1 MLPSRSRPAFPV
13 RIAVAFV
20 AALLTLFT
28 PVTGADLALARPFA
42 SHMVLPMRCEVL
54 VWGVAP
60 PGAAVR
66 IKFGSGSHSATVDP
80 QGNWR
85 ISLPPMEPSA
95 KPAAMVIETDGKKL
109 QLDDLLIGRVFLC
122 SGQSNMDLQLSRAI
136 GGTEET
142 KHAKKFPAIRL
153 CNLSGAPT
161 DSRIY
166 DATTLARLNERD
178 HFTGTWERATE
189 QSAASFSAIAWW
201 TGKMVHER
209 DGVPVGLV
217 ENAIGGS
224 GTEAWL
230 PRSLLSS
237 NRAYA
242 GLLGVDWLSSAKV
255 SPWARGRAKQ
265 NLGKRPEANH
275 PFKPGFLFESG
286 VRPWCGFPFDSI
298 LWYQGETNAEID
310 DDAWN
315 RRLIT
320 DLITGWR
327 KELGQ
332 GTLPFYLIQLPRI
345 GGNEPIRKH
354 WPEYRKVQAQVARSL
369 PGVHLVVTQD
379 LGWDSPDVHPPDKLP
394 VAKRLAEAI
403 PAK

>member
-1 MLPSRSRPAFPV
+1 MLPWKSRRTFSV
-13 RIAVAFV
+13 RTAAPFL
-20 AALLTLFT
+20 AALLTLVT

-42 SHMVLPMRCEVL
+42 SHMVLPMKCEVP

-60 PGAAVR
+60 PGATVQLQ
-66 IKFGSGSHSATVDP
+66 FGSISHRATADR

-95 KPAAMVIETDGKKL
+95 KPASMAIAAAGKKL
-109 QLDDLLIGRVFLC
+109 LLDDLLIGRVFLC
-122 SGQSNMDLQLSRAI
+122 SGQSNMDFQLSRAI
-136 GGTEET
+136 GGTEEARQAGKSST
-142 KHAKKFPAIRL
+142 IRL
-153 CNLSGAPT
+153 CNLTGAPT
-161 DSRIY
+161 DARVY
-166 DATTLARLNERD
+166 DAAMLVRLSDRD
-178 HFTGTWERATE
+178 HFSGTWERATE
-189 QSAASFSAIAWW
+189 KSAAPFSAIAWW
-201 TGKMVHER
+201 TGKMIHER

-230 PRSLLSS
+230 PRNLLSS
-237 NRAYA
+237 QRAYA
-242 GLLGVDWLSSAKV
+242 GLLENGWLNSPQI
-255 SPWARGRAKQ
+255 SPWARERAKQ
-265 NLGKRPEANH
+265 NLGEHPEASH

-286 VRPWCGFPFDSI
+286 VRPWSGFPFDSV
-298 LWYQGETNAEID
+298 LWYQGETNAEIA

-315 RRLIT
+315 RRLLS
-320 DLITGWR
+320 DLVTGWR

-332 GTLPFYLIQLPRI
+332 SKLPFYLVQLPHI

-354 WPEYRKVQAQVARSL
+354 WPEYRKVQADVAHSL
-369 PGVHLVVTQD
+369 PAVHLIVTQD

-394 VAKRLAEAI
+394 VAKRLTEAI